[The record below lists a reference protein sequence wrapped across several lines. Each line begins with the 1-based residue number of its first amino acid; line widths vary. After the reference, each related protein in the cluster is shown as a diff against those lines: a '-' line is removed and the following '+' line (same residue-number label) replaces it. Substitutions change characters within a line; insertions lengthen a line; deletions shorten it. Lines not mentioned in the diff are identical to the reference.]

1 MAILNSH
8 THSSQDTRNLISKKK
23 QRMNL
28 DEPTHLIKNQD
39 EQKKKNRNQSFI
51 SQTLL
56 DMIWK
61 NERDYSLKSRF
72 QCNNLEGRN
81 KYGIAQCNFHI
92 WHVMSSHPKSN
103 VTDLSFCS

>member
-1 MAILNSH
+1 MAILSSH
-8 THSSQDTRNLISKKK
+8 THSSRDTRNLISKKK

-39 EQKKKNRNQSFI
+39 EQKKKNQNQSFI

-92 WHVMSSHPKSN
+92 
-103 VTDLSFCS
+103 